1 MQKLILASSSPR
13 RKDLLDQ
20 IKMSFEIIP
29 SNVEEN
35 IGELKGTPADKVEEL
50 AYMKARDIANGLNE
64 GLVLGADTIVVIG
77 DEILGKPKDNNDAF
91 DMLSK
96 LSGKEHQVVTGL
108 ALIDTKTNITR
119 IAHET
124 TYIRFREL
132 SSDMI
137 RDYIN
142 SGETQDK
149 AGSYAIQGIGAVL
162 VEEIRGCYSNVVGLP
177 LPKLNKMLEDFKIYI
192 MK

>member
-1 MQKLILASSSPR
+1 MQTLILASSSPR
-13 RKDLLDQ
+13 RKDLLEQ
-20 IKMSFEIIP
+20 IKMSFKIIP

-35 IGELKGTPADKVEEL
+35 IGLLKGAPTDKVEEL
-50 AYMKARDIANGLNE
+50 ATMKARDVANGLNE

-77 DEILGKPKDNNDAF
+77 DEILGKPKDDDDAF
-91 DMLSK
+91 YMLSK
-96 LSGKEHQVVTGL
+96 LSGKEHQVITGL
-108 ALIDTKTNITR
+108 ALIDIETNTIR

-137 RDYIN
+137 RNYIN
-142 SGETQDK
+142 SGEPQGK
-149 AGSYAIQGIGAVL
+149 AGSYAIQEIGAVL

-177 LPKLNKMLEDFKIYI
+177 LTRLSKMLEDFKIYTL
-192 MK
+192 

>member
-1 MQKLILASSSPR
+1 MQTIILASSSPR
-13 RKDLLDQ
+13 RKDLLEQ
-20 IKMSFEIIP
+20 IKMSFKIIP

-35 IGELKGTPADKVEEL
+35 IGLLKGAPTDKVEEL
-50 AYMKARDIANGLNE
+50 ATMKARDVANGLNE

-77 DEILGKPKDNNDAF
+77 DEILGKPKDDDDAF
-91 DMLSK
+91 YMLSK
-96 LSGKEHQVVTGL
+96 LSGKEHQVITGL
-108 ALIDTKTNITR
+108 ALIDIKTNTIR

-137 RDYIN
+137 RNYIN
-142 SGETQDK
+142 SGEPQGK

-177 LPKLNKMLEDFKIYI
+177 LTRLSKMLEDFKIYTL
-192 MK
+192 

>member
-1 MQKLILASSSPR
+1 MQTLILASSSPR
-13 RKDLLDQ
+13 RKDLLEQ
-20 IKMSFEIIP
+20 IKMSFKIIP

-35 IGELKGTPADKVEEL
+35 IGLLKGAPTDKVEEL
-50 AYMKARDIANGLNE
+50 ATMKARDVANGLNE

-77 DEILGKPKDNNDAF
+77 DEILGKPKDDDDAF
-91 DMLSK
+91 YMLSK
-96 LSGKEHQVVTGL
+96 LSGKEHQVITGL
-108 ALIDTKTNITR
+108 ALIDIKTNTIR

-137 RDYIN
+137 RNYIN
-142 SGETQDK
+142 SGEPQGK

-177 LPKLNKMLEDFKIYI
+177 LTRLSKMLEDFKIYTL
-192 MK
+192 

>member
-1 MQKLILASSSPR
+1 MQTLILASSSPR
-13 RKDLLDQ
+13 RKDLLEQ
-20 IKMSFEIIP
+20 IKLSFKIIP

-35 IGELKGTPADKVEEL
+35 IGLLKGAPTDKVEEL
-50 AYMKARDIANGLNE
+50 ATMKARDVANGLNE

-77 DEILGKPKDNNDAF
+77 DEILGKPKDDNDAF
-91 DMLSK
+91 YMLSK
-96 LSGKEHQVVTGL
+96 LSGKEHQVITGL
-108 ALIDTKTNITR
+108 ALIDIETNTIR

-137 RDYIN
+137 RNYIN
-142 SGETQDK
+142 SGEPQGK

-177 LPKLNKMLEDFKIYI
+177 LTRLSKMLEDFKIYTL
-192 MK
+192 

>member
-1 MQKLILASSSPR
+1 MQTLILASSSPR
-13 RKDLLDQ
+13 RKDLLEQ
-20 IKMSFEIIP
+20 IKISFKIIQ

-35 IGELKGTPADKVEEL
+35 IGLLKGAPTDKVEEL
-50 AYMKARDIANGLNE
+50 ATMKARDVANGLNE

-77 DEILGKPKDNNDAF
+77 DEILGKPKDDDDAF
-91 DMLSK
+91 YMLSK
-96 LSGKEHQVVTGL
+96 LSGKEHQVITGL
-108 ALIDTKTNITR
+108 ALIDIETNTIR

-137 RDYIN
+137 RNYIN
-142 SGETQDK
+142 SGEPQGK
-149 AGSYAIQGIGAVL
+149 AGSYAIQEIGAVL

-177 LPKLNKMLEDFKIYI
+177 LTRLSKMLEDFKIYTL
-192 MK
+192 